1 MVEAADM
8 KHWRDAGH
16 VARRTLEAMKDE
28 IKDNMYIPNTVN
40 NKPSKIANH
49 LKFGLTFVVRIN

>member
-1 MVEAADM
+1 MVDAADM

-28 IKDNMYIPNTVN
+28 IKVGAKWHDVT
-40 NKPSKIANH
+40 
-49 LKFGLTFVVRIN
+49 T

>member
-1 MVEAADM
+1 MVDAADM

-28 IKDNMYIPNTVN
+28 IKAGAKWHDVIEAQSGTFTGTVEN
-40 NKPSKIANH
+40 PHFHVQS
-49 LKFGLTFVVRIN
+49 R